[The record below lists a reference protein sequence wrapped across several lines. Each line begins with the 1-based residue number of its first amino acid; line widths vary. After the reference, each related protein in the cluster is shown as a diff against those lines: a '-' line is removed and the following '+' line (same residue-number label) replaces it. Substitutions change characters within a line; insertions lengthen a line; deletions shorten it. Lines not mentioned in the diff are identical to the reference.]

1 MSGSMTRR
9 LLLGLRLALA
19 ILPALLAACAP
30 QEPPLR
36 IGTHAWVGYE
46 SLCLAQELGELP
58 PGVALQHGQRA
69 ADTMAALRAG
79 SVDAGTLTLDEM
91 LQLRAAGTP
100 LTAVLIF
107 DSSSGA
113 DVLLARPGIGR
124 LQDLAGRRIGYEP
137 SAVGALV
144 LAAALAQAGLTERA
158 ITPVELPLTEQV
170 AAWKAGR
177 VDAMVTY
184 EPTAA
189 QLQAQGAVRLFDSR
203 QMPDTI
209 FDVLAVRSDRIGN
222 RTAALRKT
230 VETHFR
236 MRAYLNRNRDDAV
249 YRMAE
254 HQGVT
259 AEDVRRALA
268 GVTLPELAGN
278 RYALQPGSRFEVAA
292 QRLHRVMVER
302 GMLVKPDAL
311 TGLFTA
317 DYLPTAAMNPR

>member
-1 MSGSMTRR
+1 
-9 LLLGLRLALA
+9 
-19 ILPALLAACAP
+19 
-30 QEPPLR
+30 
-36 IGTHAWVGYE
+36 
-46 SLCLAQELGELP
+46 LP

-203 QMPDTI
+203 HMPDTI
-209 FDVLAVRSDRIGN
+209 FEVLAVRSDRIGN

>member
-1 MSGSMTRR
+1 MTRR

-209 FDVLAVRSDRIGN
+209 FDVLAVRGDRIGN

-292 QRLHRVMVER
+292 QRLHRLMVER